1 MSGTKL
7 TAVLRGAAPLLA
19 AAMLVGCGRGSSPQ
33 IMPVDTK
40 KAAASLQA
48 NLEKWKN
55 GVSIDALRQEKP
67 TVHVVDEDWQA
78 GQKLVSFEL
87 RDVGEQGGATAR
99 IPVRLDIQSPNGLW
113 WKEVEYRVSTEPF
126 VSIVRKDE

>member
-1 MSGTKL
+1 MSGKKL
-7 TAVLRGAAPLLA
+7 TAVLRCAALLLA
-19 AAMLVGCGRGSSPQ
+19 AAMLAGCGSGSGPQ
-33 IMPVDTK
+33 VKPADPQ

-48 NLEKWKN
+48 NLEKWKS
-55 GVSIDALRQEKP
+55 GVTIDALSQEKP

-87 RDVGEQGGATAR
+87 RDVGDQVGATAR
-99 IPVRLDIQSPNGLW
+99 IAVRLNLQSPNGQW